1 MTDVEEFI
9 KRVTR
14 VYNVTEG
21 KVSATDMEEI
31 FKCLRQLDAIKKI
44 VDDCKNEMFGSSHT
58 DDDFAGIQLEHYGK
72 IIRVLKEDY
81 L

>member
-21 KVSATDMEEI
+21 KVSAIDMEEI

-44 VDDCKNEMFGSSHT
+44 VNDCK
-58 DDDFAGIQLEHYGK
+58 K
-72 IIRVLKEDY
+72 
-81 L
+81 